1 MKFLRGLGL
10 ILLSLLLFLSLSI
23 FGLAFLLNNTVL
35 SPKFITSELDRF
47 DMSSLAEEVISQQ
60 IPEEEFPEELRTV
73 LADTIPKV
81 EPLLKDQVGAA
92 TYSIFDYLLGK
103 RESPDLAQT
112 LHNTL
117 LSSDFI
123 VSIVDE
129 LDIASLAE
137 EIVSEQFA
145 GEMPE
150 EMEFMTEYLDD
161 VIVELEPWIKEQI
174 GVVADPVVGYLLGES
189 QSLNVVIPLEPAME
203 IVRDSLR
210 EALLESPPA
219 EFADLPPSLLAQ
231 QFDAFFQEFS
241 EGMPSTFELDESL
254 LGTELRTEIASA
266 LAEAEGGLEQGR
278 EVIGYF
284 QLGYKLLIGF
294 IVLLIL
300 GIVLI
305 HRRVKGASRGLGI
318 TFLTYGVIWYVGI
331 FVAKYFA
338 VTQMAQFDV
347 PHYLEGWRFQF
358 VDNFLAP
365 LEMFSLGLLI
375 GGVALIVVSFVY
387 KRRETSF

>member
-1 MKFLRGLGL
+1 MKFLKGLGL
-10 ILLSLLLFLSLSI
+10 TLLSLLLFLSLSI
-23 FGLAFLLNNTVL
+23 FGLVFLLNNTIL
-35 SPKFITSELDRF
+35 SPKFITTELDRF
-47 DMSSLAEEVISQQ
+47 DVSSLVEEVISEQGF
-60 IPEEEFPEELRTV
+60 EEIPEELRAV

-81 EPLLKDQVGAA
+81 EPLVKEQVSAA

-112 LHNTL
+112 LHNTF

-231 QFDAFFQEFS
+231 QFDALFQEFS

-266 LAEAEGGLEQGR
+266 LAEAEVGLEQGR

-318 TFLTYGVIWYVGI
+318 TFLTYGALWYVGI

-365 LEMFSLGLLI
+365 LEMLSLGLLI

-387 KRRETSF
+387 PRWRQTSF

>member
-10 ILLSLLLFLSLSI
+10 TLLSLLLFLSLYI

-35 SPKFITSELDRF
+35 SPKFITSEVDRLDV
-47 DMSSLAEEVISQQ
+47 SSLAEEVISQQ
-60 IPEEEFPEELRTV
+60 IPEEELPEELRAV

-81 EPLLKDQVGAA
+81 EPLLKEQVSAA

-129 LDIASLAE
+129 LDIASLAK

-145 GEMPE
+145 GQIPE
-150 EMEFMTEYLDD
+150 EMEFMTEYMDD

-189 QSLNVVIPLEPAME
+189 QSLNVVIPLEPAVE

-266 LAEAEGGLEQGR
+266 LASAEGGLGEARQY
-278 EVIGYF
+278 VSYF

-318 TFLTYGVIWYVGI
+318 TFLTYGVPWYVGT

-338 VTQMAQFDV
+338 GTQMAQLDI
-347 PHYLEGWRFQF
+347 PPYLEGWLPQL

-387 KRRETSF
+387 KPREPSF

>member
-10 ILLSLLLFLSLSI
+10 TLLSLLLFLSLSI
-23 FGLAFLLNNTVL
+23 FGLALLLNNTVL

-60 IPEEEFPEELRTV
+60 IPEEEFPEELRAV

-81 EPLLKDQVGAA
+81 EPLLKDQIGAA

-123 VSIVDE
+123 VSIVNE

-145 GEMPE
+145 GQIPE
-150 EMEFMTEYLDD
+150 EMEFMTEYLND

-241 EGMPSTFELDESL
+241 EGIPSTFELDESL

-266 LAEAEGGLEQGR
+266 LAEAEVGLEQGR

-318 TFLTYGVIWYVGI
+318 TFLTYGVLWYAGI

>member
-81 EPLLKDQVGAA
+81 EPLLKDQIGAA

-300 GIVLI
+300 GSVLI

-318 TFLTYGVIWYVGI
+318 TFLTYGVLWYAGI

-338 VTQMAQFDV
+338 VTQMAQFNV

-358 VDNFLAP
+358 VDNLLAP

>member
-47 DMSSLAEEVISQQ
+47 DMSSVVEEVISQQ
-60 IPEEEFPEELRTV
+60 ILEEEFPEELRTV

-81 EPLLKDQVGAA
+81 EPLVKEQVSAA

-145 GEMPE
+145 GQIPE
-150 EMEFMTEYLDD
+150 EMEFMTEYLND

-174 GVVADPVVGYLLGES
+174 GVVADPVVSYLLGES

-266 LAEAEGGLEQGR
+266 LAEAEVGLEQGR

-318 TFLTYGVIWYVGI
+318 TFLTYGVLWYVGI

>member
-60 IPEEEFPEELRTV
+60 ISEEEFPEELRTV
-73 LADTIPKV
+73 LADIVPKV
-81 EPLLKDQVGAA
+81 EPLVKEQLGAA

-145 GEMPE
+145 GQIPE
-150 EMEFMTEYLDD
+150 EMEFMTEYLND

-189 QSLNVVIPLEPAME
+189 QSLNVVIPMEPAME

-210 EALLESPPA
+210 EAFLESPPA

-254 LGTELRTEIASA
+254 LGTEQRTEIASA
-266 LAEAEGGLEQGR
+266 LAEAEVGLEQGR
-278 EVIGYF
+278 EIIGYF
-284 QLGYKLLIGF
+284 QLGY
-294 IVLLIL
+294 
-300 GIVLI
+300 
-305 HRRVKGASRGLGI
+305 
-318 TFLTYGVIWYVGI
+318 
-331 FVAKYFA
+331 
-338 VTQMAQFDV
+338 
-347 PHYLEGWRFQF
+347 
-358 VDNFLAP
+358 
-365 LEMFSLGLLI
+365 
-375 GGVALIVVSFVY
+375 
-387 KRRETSF
+387 

>member
-10 ILLSLLLFLSLSI
+10 TLLSLLLFLSLSI
-23 FGLAFLLNNTVL
+23 FGLVFLLNNTIL
-35 SPKFITSELDRF
+35 SPKFITSELDRL
-47 DMSSLAEEVISQQ
+47 DVSSLAEEVISQQ
-60 IPEEEFPEELRTV
+60 ILEEEFPEELRTV

-81 EPLLKDQVGAA
+81 EPLVKEQVSAA

-150 EMEFMTEYLDD
+150 EMGFMTEYLDD

-231 QFDAFFQEFS
+231 QFDVFFQEFS

-266 LAEAEGGLEQGR
+266 LAEAEVGLEQGR

-300 GIVLI
+300 GSVLI
-305 HRRVKGASRGLGI
+305 HRRVKGTSRGLGI
-318 TFLTYGVIWYVGI
+318 TFLTYGVLWYAGI

-338 VTQMAQFDV
+338 GTQMAQFDV